1 MFRSILAI
9 TVHELCRNSLLKRKK
24 NHFVGVYGK
33 GIIESRVQ
41 VSRVRFEKPLDAGTR
56 GCGDAVV
63 QGSLGAWALGRMGEG
78 SKRGR
83 GVILVSAWKS

>member
-1 MFRSILAI
+1 M
-9 TVHELCRNSLLKRKK
+9 
-24 NHFVGVYGK
+24 GVYGK

-41 VSRVRFEKPLDAGTR
+41 VSRVRFEKPLDAVTR

-63 QGSLGAWALGRMGEG
+63 QGSLEAWALGRVGERESGRMVEG

-83 GVILVSAWKS
+83 GVILVSAWKN